1 MLPVDQMTTPI
12 TAANVRDVVETIYLA
27 HDSRLTDEFAA
38 WCNERIGCPV
48 SGTKSAMLKQA
59 VDFAKRLAVTDTQCQ
74 F

>member
-1 MLPVDQMTTPI
+1 MTTPI

-27 HDSRLTDEFAA
+27 HDSRLQDDFAS

-48 SGTKSAMLKQA
+48 SGTKAQMLKQA